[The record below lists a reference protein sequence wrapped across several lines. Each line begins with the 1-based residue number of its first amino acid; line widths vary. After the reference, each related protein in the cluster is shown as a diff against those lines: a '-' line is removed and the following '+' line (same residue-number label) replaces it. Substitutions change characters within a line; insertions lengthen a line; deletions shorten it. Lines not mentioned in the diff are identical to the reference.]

1 MYRRHLAANPKFL
14 ENHGMIKTVA
24 RSPAQQFI
32 DDDRYWTFVLTDTV
46 GNVEIPEWAITHAD
60 LSIPPPLSVRKRTLH
75 GGKQEGSTLIE
86 IETEAMNV
94 AVIPTRGMSVLAASS
109 GDVDLGWSSPVD
121 EVVHPK
127 FIDLQQRGGLGWL
140 DGFNELI
147 VRCGFEWSGHPSAE
161 GNVLRTLHGRSGNTP
176 ASTVVVQVEK
186 AAPHTVLVRGLVKEK
201 TFKFANIEVW
211 TCLSV
216 VPGEARFR
224 ICDEVANC
232 SDYAQDYQIIYHTNF
247 GPPLLGAGA
256 RVLAPA
262 EEVSPF
268 NDRAAT
274 ELEGW
279 DACAAPTPGYDETVF
294 NCSLYADESGATL
307 AALVNAEASR
317 GVAIRHDGRQL
328 PAFTVWKNTDT
339 LAQGYVLG
347 LEPGT
352 NPPYQHAVER
362 EQGRI
367 RSIAP
372 HGKVRLELAVE
383 ALTSAGRVEEVRR
396 EVESLRRGRPTMLEP
411 RQKRDRP

>member
-1 MYRRHLAANPKFL
+1 MHWKRLSANIDYM
-14 ENHGMIKTVA
+14 ENSGVSKTVA
-24 RSPAQQFI
+24 PSPAWPFTEN
-32 DDDRYWTFVLTDTV
+32 DSHWTYFLTDTV
-46 GNVEIPEWAITHAD
+46 ANIELPEWAISHAD
-60 LSIPPPLSVRKRTLH
+60 LSIPPPLAVRKRTLH

-86 IETEAMNV
+86 IETAAMNV

-140 DGFNELI
+140 DGFNELM
-147 VRCGFEWSGHPSAE
+147 VRCGFEWSGHPSTE
-161 GNVLRTLHGRSGNTP
+161 GNVLRTLHGRAGNTP

-186 AAPHTVLVRGLVKEK
+186 EAPHTVRVRGLVKEK
-201 TFKFANIEVW
+201 TFKFANLEVW

-216 VPGEARFR
+216 VPGEARFH
-224 ICDEVANC
+224 ICDEVANR

-256 RVLAPA
+256 HVLAPA

-268 NDRAAT
+268 NDRAAV
-274 ELEGW
+274 ELESW

-294 NCSLYADESGATL
+294 NCALYAQESGATL
-307 AALVNAEASR
+307 AALVNADATR

-352 NPPYQHAVER
+352 NPPYQHAIER

-367 RSIAP
+367 RSIP
-372 HGKVRLELAVE
+372 PRGDVRFELSVE
-383 ALTSAGRVEEVRR
+383 ALTSAGRVEEIRR
-396 EVESLRRGRPTMLEP
+396 EVESLRRGRPTKLESQ
-411 RQKRDRP
+411 QKRFRR

>member
-1 MYRRHLAANPKFL
+1 MS
-14 ENHGMIKTVA
+14 KTVA
-24 RSPAQQFI
+24 HSPARPFV
-32 DDDRYWTFVLTDTV
+32 DDRYWTFVLTDTV
-46 GNVEIPEWAITHAD
+46 TNVEIPDWASTQAD
-60 LSIPPPLSVRKRTLH
+60 LSIPPPLAVRKRTLH
-75 GGKQEGSTLIE
+75 GGRQEGSTLIE

-94 AVIPTRGMSVLAASS
+94 SVIPTRGMSVLAASS

-140 DGFNELI
+140 DGFNELM

-161 GNVLRTLHGRSGNTP
+161 DGVLRTLHGRSGNTP
-176 ASTVVVQVEK
+176 ASTVVVQIEK

-201 TFKFANIEVW
+201 TFKFANLEVW

-216 VPGEARFR
+216 VPGEARFS
-224 ICDEVANC
+224 ICDEVANR
-232 SDYAQDYQIIYHTNF
+232 SDCAQDYQIIYHTNF

-256 RVLAPA
+256 RVLAPT

-268 NDRAAT
+268 NDRAAI
-274 ELEGW
+274 ELESW
-279 DACAAPTPGYDETVF
+279 NACAAPTPGYDETVF
-294 NCSLYADESGATL
+294 NCALYGDESGATL
-307 AALVNAEASR
+307 AALLNADGTR
-317 GVAIRHDGRQL
+317 GVAIRHDRRQL
-328 PAFTVWKNTDT
+328 PALTLWKNTDT

-367 RSIAP
+367 RSIP
-372 HGKVRLELAVE
+372 PRGSVRFDLSIE
-383 ALTSAGRVEEVRR
+383 ALISAERVGEVRR
-396 EVESLRRGRPTMLEP
+396 EVESLQRGRRTTLEP
-411 RQKRDRP
+411 RQKRFRP